1 MKKIIKYF
9 IIITIIVV
17 SALILIYYSF
27 AMRHIYDTNIIELG
41 DECYWYD
48 AGREEI
54 VPRRGRIIPPVVQ
67 NYSYNKDYIIAKQQ
81 PRALKES
88 ASYCAEYEYKLGR
101 DTTYYWIIIKNDST
115 TIGPLLYDEFRQLLE
130 EYDIE
135 LTLDD

>member
-27 AMRHIYDTNIIELG
+27 AMRHIYDINIIELG

-48 AGREEI
+48 AGREDI

-67 NYSYNKDYIIAKQQ
+67 NYSYNKDYIIAASCAFASGVMICISITDLI
-81 PRALKES
+81 PES
-88 ASYCAEYEYKLGR
+88 
-101 DTTYYWIIIKNDST
+101 IKYLSVSFNSFFKT
-115 TIGPLLYDEFRQLLE
+115 FL
-130 EYDIE
+130 
-135 LTLDD
+135 